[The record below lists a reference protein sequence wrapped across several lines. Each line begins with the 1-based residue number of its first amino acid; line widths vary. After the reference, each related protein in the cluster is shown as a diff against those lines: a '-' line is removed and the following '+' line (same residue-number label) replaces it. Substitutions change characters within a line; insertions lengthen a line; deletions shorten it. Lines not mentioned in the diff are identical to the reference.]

1 MLYFLYNFII
11 VFPKFSHSDIY
22 FEITLFVI
30 KSKWFQV
37 FIISASLKCS
47 MGIQSSDGRGMLLKY
62 VTSYVTKMK
71 DHNIFQGL
79 IIILYI
85 WISYVKILQI
95 RAFSKLLKFLVRKQ
109 YILFLQWKT
118 LTHKKII
125 THMLTKFSLYLLF
138 LIKCETQ

>member
-11 VFPKFSHSDIY
+11 VFPKFSHSDNY

-85 WISYVKILQI
+85 
-95 RAFSKLLKFLVRKQ
+95 
-109 YILFLQWKT
+109 
-118 LTHKKII
+118 
-125 THMLTKFSLYLLF
+125 
-138 LIKCETQ
+138 